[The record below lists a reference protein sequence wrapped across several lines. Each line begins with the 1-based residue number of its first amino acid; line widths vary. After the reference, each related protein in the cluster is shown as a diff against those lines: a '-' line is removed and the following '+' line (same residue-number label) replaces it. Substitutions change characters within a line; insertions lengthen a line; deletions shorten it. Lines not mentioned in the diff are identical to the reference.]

1 MICNRMSNLLS
12 AWIKYLREDPRS
24 PNPETPPHAKI
35 CHDMPHVLLTCVH
48 LCATCTCEHDRASIE
63 SKDDIQNKKLPTS
76 HRPSSHIQHHRG
88 DKTDS
93 PTIAPRQN
101 TWGVTWQLGTTDRY
115 VHGASYEG
123 CPGEGRPMSTTVLQA
138 VQVPGFLQLQA
149 RWGMAS
155 D

>member
-1 MICNRMSNLLS
+1 MILNKIYTYIYIYNILLYHFCHFYSLFVYMICNRMSNLLS

-63 SKDDIQNKKLPTS
+63 SKDDIQKKKLPTS

-101 TWGVTWQLGTTDRY
+101 T
-115 VHGASYEG
+115 
-123 CPGEGRPMSTTVLQA
+123 
-138 VQVPGFLQLQA
+138 
-149 RWGMAS
+149 
-155 D
+155 